1 MDDIRTALRNARA
14 YSGEILNYKKS
25 GEPFWNDL
33 TILPIPN
40 SNGDIVNFIGIV
52 RDISAKKNF
61 DADIIAKEDR
71 HHFLLDRIQAGI
83 VIHGANTEILYANA
97 KALALLNADRNDIQ
111 GVVNS
116 DPRWTFIREDGSQM
130 PVSEFP
136 VNQAIETLS
145 TIRNFIIGKRHKDC
159 QDITWLMCNAYPVL
173 DIKGKVN
180 EIVVSFTDITDLK
193 QTERALQKSDERL
206 RLIIQGS
213 NDAPWDWDKANN
225 KMYYSQK
232 WWDMIGYEPDE
243 LPAGGELWVKLL
255 HHQDRKR
262 VSRQFTHFLNET
274 ATSYEIEF
282 RLRHKKGHFVPVLSR
297 GIILRDDS
305 GVPVRVSGTNTDLTE
320 RKNAEERIKQLAF
333 YDPLTSLPNR
343 RLLMEKLHQALA
355 VSLPNHVQGAL
366 LFIDLDNFKI
376 LNDAAGHDMGDQLLQ
391 QVALRLKSCIRA
403 ADTLARLGGDEFVVL
418 LENLPGEG
426 QDARSTAARIGQKIL
441 KKLELSYR
449 LAGIEHASTASLGI
463 ALFKK
468 GELNVE
474 CLLKQADLAMYQAK
488 TSGGNTLRI
497 FDIGMQTAVD
507 ERMTIEAELRKAVR
521 RDEMELYFQPQ
532 VNSIGA
538 ATGAEVLIRWQHPRR
553 GLLSPDLFIPIAE
566 ATGIILPIG
575 RWVLHRACI
584 QLVKWSTHPLY
595 CKLHLSVNVS
605 VRQFHETDFVA
616 DVLQIL
622 AETGAD
628 PAKLKFELTES
639 LLAENIDQIVTKMN
653 ALRARGIRF
662 SLDDFGTG
670 YSSLSYL
677 QRMPLDELKIDK
689 TFVRDASNKSK
700 DSAIARIIITLAE
713 NLGLSVIAEGV
724 ETEAQRQFLSDNGC
738 HAYQGYLFGRPMSID
753 AFETLLLQHS
763 QPASQMWE
771 NFAIASG

>member
-1 MDDIRTALRNARA
+1 
-14 YSGEILNYKKS
+14 
-25 GEPFWNDL
+25 
-33 TILPIPN
+33 
-40 SNGDIVNFIGIV
+40 
-52 RDISAKKNF
+52 
-61 DADIIAKEDR
+61 
-71 HHFLLDRIQAGI
+71 
-83 VIHGANTEILYANA
+83 
-97 KALALLNADRNDIQ
+97 
-111 GVVNS
+111 
-116 DPRWTFIREDGSQM
+116 
-130 PVSEFP
+130 
-136 VNQAIETLS
+136 
-145 TIRNFIIGKRHKDC
+145 
-159 QDITWLMCNAYPVL
+159 
-173 DIKGKVN
+173 
-180 EIVVSFTDITDLK
+180 
-193 QTERALQKSDERL
+193 
-206 RLIIQGS
+206 
-213 NDAPWDWDKANN
+213 
-225 KMYYSQK
+225 
-232 WWDMIGYEPDE
+232 
-243 LPAGGELWVKLL
+243 
-255 HHQDRKR
+255 
-262 VSRQFTHFLNET
+262 
-274 ATSYEIEF
+274 
-282 RLRHKKGHFVPVLSR
+282 
-297 GIILRDDS
+297 
-305 GVPVRVSGTNTDLTE
+305 
-320 RKNAEERIKQLAF
+320 
-333 YDPLTSLPNR
+333 
-343 RLLMEKLHQALA
+343 
-355 VSLPNHVQGAL
+355 
-366 LFIDLDNFKI
+366 
-376 LNDAAGHDMGDQLLQ
+376 
-391 QVALRLKSCIRA
+391 
-403 ADTLARLGGDEFVVL
+403 
-418 LENLPGEG
+418 
-426 QDARSTAARIGQKIL
+426 
-441 KKLELSYR
+441 
-449 LAGIEHASTASLGI
+449 
-463 ALFKK
+463 
-468 GELNVE
+468 
-474 CLLKQADLAMYQAK
+474 
-488 TSGGNTLRI
+488 
-497 FDIGMQTAVD
+497 
-507 ERMTIEAELRKAVR
+507 MTIEAELRKAVR